1 MRDLERDRQVTDIDP
16 SDDETVTKSKTENA
30 PTSLLF
36 LQASNDDLRAYN
48 LGLKVT

>member
-1 MRDLERDRQVTDIDP
+1 MT
-16 SDDETVTKSKTENA
+16 DDETDAKSKTENA

-36 LQASNDDLRAYN
+36 LQASNDDPCAYN